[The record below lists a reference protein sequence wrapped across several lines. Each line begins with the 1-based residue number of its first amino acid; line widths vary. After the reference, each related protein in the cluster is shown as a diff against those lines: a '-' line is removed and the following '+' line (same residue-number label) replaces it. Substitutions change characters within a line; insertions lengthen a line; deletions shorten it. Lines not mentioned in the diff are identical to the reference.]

1 MYVTNDVFRTGPL
14 CVSPVDEKDLI
25 CIIIIIIMLRLILI
39 LLDIS
44 KNSLISINGY
54 IENS

>member
-1 MYVTNDVFRTGPL
+1 MFVTNDIFRTGPL

-25 CIIIIIIMLRLILI
+25 CIIIIMLRLILI

-54 IENS
+54 TENS

>member
-25 CIIIIIIMLRLILI
+25 CIIIIMLRLIFNLAGHFQEFPNKYQW
-39 LLDIS
+39 L
-44 KNSLISINGY
+44 Y
-54 IENS
+54 

>member
-1 MYVTNDVFRTGPL
+1 MYVTNDIFRTGPL

-25 CIIIIIIMLRLILI
+25 CIIIIIMLRLILI